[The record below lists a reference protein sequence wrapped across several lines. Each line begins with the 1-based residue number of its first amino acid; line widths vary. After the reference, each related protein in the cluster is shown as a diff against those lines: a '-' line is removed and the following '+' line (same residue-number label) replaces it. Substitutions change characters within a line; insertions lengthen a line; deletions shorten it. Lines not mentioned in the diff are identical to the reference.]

1 MPRQARLDAPG
12 ALHQVKVS
20 VARGRYLS
28 YVEAGVSQGRR
39 NDLVGGGLIRSLGR
53 WAEGKGERE
62 KVGYRIKGDE
72 RILGGSD
79 FVSQML
85 AEAQEQFDQRYRF
98 KSMGDDLKKVA
109 DKVAELYGM
118 DAAEIMTKGRRMKQ
132 VEARSL
138 LCYWAVGEWGMGLT
152 ELARVFGMTPSAVGY
167 AVRRGKGIADEKG
180 YSLTNGIDSAI
191 FMEKMAACTPESSY
205 IQRIGHSFCSAPD
218 QLGNPPGCK
227 TSFLRLC
234 S

>member
-1 MPRQARLDAPG
+1 LELVRYIHLNPVRAKVVADLHELGHYPYTGHG
-12 ALHQVKVS
+12 ALMGKSVREWQDVDYVLGKFGKKGS

-53 WAEGKGERE
+53 WAKGKGERE

-85 AEAQEQFDQRYRF
+85 AEAQAQFEQRYRF

-180 YSLTNGIDSAI
+180 YSLTS
-191 FMEKMAACTPESSY
+191 
-205 IQRIGHSFCSAPD
+205 
-218 QLGNPPGCK
+218 
-227 TSFLRLC
+227 
-234 S
+234 